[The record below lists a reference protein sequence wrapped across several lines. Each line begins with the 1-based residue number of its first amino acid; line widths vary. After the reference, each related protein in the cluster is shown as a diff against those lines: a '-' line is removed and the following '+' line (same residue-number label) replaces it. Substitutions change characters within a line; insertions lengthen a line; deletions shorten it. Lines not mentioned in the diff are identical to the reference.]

1 MLLSVLAASA
11 ALLGAGTA
19 DPGPAVPRQ
28 EPAPAPPAAP
38 VPPPPPPAPPVPAP
52 APPQAAPPG
61 PGPAPA
67 PAPTV
72 CDRAEELGLACPDLV
87 MRRPY
92 AFHLR
97 KSRAGRD
104 LLATANAIVNVGD
117 GPLELRGRRTGPRRM
132 ASRQVIRPAGRLGEP
147 RVLAEDGEI
156 GYFDTRGR
164 GVYWKFR
171 DAARFELWRLDP
183 QTGARLELVETSP
196 KLYYCYRDLRRV
208 RRLTDGRAYDRSPR
222 RVRYGACSQARGL
235 GRVTLGTSVGWAD
248 VYPWHYPQN
257 WIDVTGR
264 RGCFA
269 YVHIADPRDHFR
281 ELDETNNASSV
292 TIRLPW
298 RGPSA
303 TGCTPTSQDPESDD
317 RGGGDGGG
325 Y

>member
-1 MLLSVLAASA
+1 
-11 ALLGAGTA
+11 
-19 DPGPAVPRQ
+19 
-28 EPAPAPPAAP
+28 
-38 VPPPPPPAPPVPAP
+38 
-52 APPQAAPPG
+52 
-61 PGPAPA
+61 
-67 PAPTV
+67 V
-72 CDRAEELGLACPDLV
+72 CDRAAELRLRCPDLV

-97 KSRAGRD
+97 KSRAGRE

-132 ASRQVIRPAGRLGEP
+132 ASRQVIRAARGGEP
-147 RVLAEDGEI
+147 RVLEEDGEI

-183 QTGARLELVETSP
+183 DTGARLELVKTSP

-208 RRLTDGRAYDRSPR
+208 RRLTDGRPYPASPR
-222 RVRYGACSQARGL
+222 RPQFGACSQTGGL
-235 GRVTLGTSVGWAD
+235 SRVTLGTSVGWAD
-248 VYPWHYPQN
+248 IYPWHYPQN

-269 YVHIADPRDHFR
+269 YVHIADPRNHFR

-303 TGCTPTSQDPESDD
+303 TGCTPTPQDPESED
-317 RGGGDGGG
+317 RDPGGGG

>member
-1 MLLSVLAASA
+1 
-11 ALLGAGTA
+11 
-19 DPGPAVPRQ
+19 
-28 EPAPAPPAAP
+28 
-38 VPPPPPPAPPVPAP
+38 
-52 APPQAAPPG
+52 
-61 PGPAPA
+61 
-67 PAPTV
+67 
-72 CDRAEELGLACPDLV
+72 

-97 KSRAGRD
+97 RSRAGRD

-117 GPLELRGRRTGPRRM
+117 GPLELRGRRTGPGRM
-132 ASRQVIRPAGRLGEP
+132 ASRQVVRPAGPLGEP
-147 RVLAEDGEI
+147 RVLEEDGEI
-156 GYFDTRGR
+156 GFFDTRGR

-183 QTGARLELVETSP
+183 GTGARLELVEASP

-208 RRLTDGRAYDRSPR
+208 RRLSDGRPYAGSPR
-222 RVRYGACSQARGL
+222 RERFGACSQSRGL

-248 VYPWHYPQN
+248 IYPWRYPQN

-292 TIRLPW
+292 TVRLPW

-303 TGCTPTSQDPESDD
+303 TGCTPTAQDPALHEHDD
-317 RGGGDGGG
+317 HGEEEDGDGG